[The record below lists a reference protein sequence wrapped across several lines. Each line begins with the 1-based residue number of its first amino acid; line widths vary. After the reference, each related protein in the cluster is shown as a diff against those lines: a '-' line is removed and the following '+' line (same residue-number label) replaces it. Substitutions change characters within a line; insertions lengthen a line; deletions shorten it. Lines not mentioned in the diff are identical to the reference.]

1 MKTEAQYFAENM
13 AIVGEAQPYATEGG
27 EPPTGTPRNIEEYTP
42 PERFLPPPASDILNR
57 ELEHRDGTY
66 RLYGTPFT
74 HARQQ
79 WYAIQHGRDSMGFDT
94 TAVRFLV
101 HFAYTEPRYMVVDNN
116 GWKEI

>member
-1 MKTEAQYFAENM
+1 MKTAEEYLKENLGV
-13 AIVGEAQPYATEGG
+13 VGEAQPYATEGE

-42 PERFLPPPASDILNR
+42 PQRFLKPDNLIAIQA
-57 ELEHRDGTY
+57 ELADGTY

-79 WYAIQHGRDSMGFDT
+79 WYAIQHGRDSMGFDE
-94 TAVRFLV
+94 TAVKFLV
-101 HFAYTEPRYMVVDNN
+101 HFAFTEPRYMVVDNN